1 MIKLKSLLLENV
13 SPTKIVVY
21 HGTNIKFKKF
31 NLKKSAH
38 GLIWFTS
45 KKENI
50 INGEV
55 GAAGKGIIITAEI
68 TFNKP
73 AGWNEYSLLGLWELE
88 REGYDGAILPNDRGF
103 DCFVMSPKQIKML
116 KAEKIENKPEE
127 LIKNKLVLPK
137 KISEITDQERDEMYP
152 VDSDKW
158 DDWQEYIDHFY
169 YTCPKLEI
177 SKLIKRFDLQY
188 DTYFK
193 EKIVKITDNKNVT
206 WLLHDKENETFDVIK
221 DINQWIYDRA
231 EQELEID
238 VGSIYNGFLESTLNE
253 FEKTPSKVYH
263 YTTPEKLELIRS
275 SGKMIG
281 SYGTGIN
288 NRGAYGIFTTVNVE
302 EYQDGTYGDICLEI
316 DLLRFKLENNMS
328 EISVEYEPEVSEYL
342 IHEYIGSTLEID
354 FNAEIP
360 SDMSPY
366 TLIVKH
372 TIPTKYIKQL

>member
-1 MIKLKSLLLENV
+1 MIKLKSLLENV
-13 SPTKIVVY
+13 TPTKLVVY
-21 HGTNIKFKKF
+21 HGTNIKFRKF
-31 NLKKSAH
+31 SLKKSVQ

-50 INGEV
+50 VNGDV

-73 AGWNEYSLLGLWELE
+73 AGWREYSSLGLWELE

-116 KAEKIENKPEE
+116 KAEKIENAPGDVV
-127 LIKNKLVLPK
+127 KNKLVLPK
-137 KISEITDQERDEMYP
+137 KISEITDQEREEMYP
-152 VDSDKW
+152 EDSDKW
-158 DDWQEYIDHFY
+158 DDWQEYIDHFDY
-169 YTCPKLEI
+169 ECLKLEL

-188 DTYFK
+188 DTYFE
-193 EKIVKITDNKNVT
+193 EKIVKLTDDKNTV
-206 WLLHDKENETFDVIK
+206 WLIHNKENETFDVIK
-221 DINQWIYDRA
+221 DIHQWIYDRA
-231 EQELEID
+231 EQELEVD
-238 VGSIYNGFLESTLNE
+238 VDIIYSRVLESTLKDFKNN
-253 FEKTPSKVYH
+253 PIKVYH
-263 YTTPEKLELIRS
+263 YTTPEKLELIKT
-275 SGKMIG
+275 SGKMVG

-302 EYQDGTYGDICLEI
+302 EYQDGTYGDVCLEI
-316 DLLRFKLENNMS
+316 DLPRFKLENNIP
-328 EISVEYEPEVSEYL
+328 ELNAEYEPEVSEYL

-366 TLIVKH
+366 TLIINH
-372 TIPTKYIKQL
+372 TIPIKYIKQL